1 MSGQESGAVT
11 GWIAVA
17 AYVTLCAILYGLT

>member
-1 MSGQESGAVT
+1 MDRRNSSGVM

-17 AYVTLCAILYGLT
+17 AYVTICAILYGLT